1 MTPLLA
7 RLADAFHVLP
17 GVGRRSAERMALAV
31 ARDPEGLRALARA
44 LEAAAAGVRVC
55 PLCGDLTEEGGDG
68 ACRLCTDPRRD
79 DRFLCVVAESADVA
93 RIEGSGVFY
102 GRYFALGAR
111 VSPKRGV
118 APDPAR
124 LEALFARAAAADEIF
139 LAFDGSTEGETTA
152 LFLREKLAGRLPG
165 KKVTRLA
172 FGLPAG
178 GSLAYA
184 DPVTLARAIQGRTD
198 A

>member
-1 MTPLLA
+1 M
-7 RLADAFHVLP
+7 LP
-17 GVGRRSAERMALAV
+17 GVGRRSAERMALSV
-31 ARDPEGLRALARA
+31 ARNPEELRGLART
-44 LEAAAAGVRVC
+44 LEAVAAGVRVC
-55 PLCGDLTEEGGDG
+55 PLCGDLTEEAEGG

-79 DRFLCVVAESADVA
+79 DGKLCVVAENADVS
-93 RIEGSGVFY
+93 RIENAGVFY

-111 VSPKRGV
+111 VSPRRGTV
-118 APDPAR
+118 PDPNR
-124 LEALFARAAAADEIF
+124 LEALFARAEAADEIF
-139 LAFDGSTEGETTA
+139 LAFDGSTDGETTA
-152 LFLREKLAGRLPG
+152 LFLREKLRGRLPG

-184 DPVTLARAIQGRTD
+184 DPVTLARAIQGRTE